1 MSEND
6 TSEDATPATPAK
18 RLDYAPPPPGTRL
31 RRWAR
36 DTFSKEQL
44 LSALK
49 QFAWVA
55 PLTILIWVYAEREQ
69 QSTARGI
76 RFAVELTS
84 NNEKV
89 DVRLLEPS
97 DGYVS
102 ADFAGPRA
110 RLDDIRGELGNRGAM
125 PVRFEVPRDLR
136 EGEHQIPVTAV
147 VNRDARFDGLTVANS
162 EPTRIAVYVDPI
174 DEEIVPVAMRDDD
187 AKTYDQ
193 VTFSPER
200 VRVRIPRQVKK
211 DALLKNGGRLVAY
224 ANLNALPDKS
234 PGRKNNVPDV
244 PVHVAGTTEDDGVKV
259 EPKGV
264 SVSLNVRQ
272 ADEEYVIKE
281 VPVSRGGAGRELD
294 AAIIDYKVR
303 VLFDVRVVGPPERIA
318 EVRQKP
324 ELVEAWLT
332 IDPSDINAGTRKK
345 TVWFKA
351 PPSVKVYPKP
361 EDSEIEVNVT
371 SEPSGGS

>member
-1 MSEND
+1 
-6 TSEDATPATPAK
+6 
-18 RLDYAPPPPGTRL
+18 
-31 RRWAR
+31 
-36 DTFSKEQL
+36 
-44 LSALK
+44 
-49 QFAWVA
+49 
-55 PLTILIWVYAEREQ
+55 
-69 QSTARGI
+69 
-76 RFAVELTS
+76 
-84 NNEKV
+84 
-89 DVRLLEPS
+89 
-97 DGYVS
+97 
-102 ADFAGPRA
+102 
-110 RLDDIRGELGNRGAM
+110 
-125 PVRFEVPRDLR
+125 
-136 EGEHQIPVTAV
+136 
-147 VNRDARFDGLTVANS
+147 
-162 EPTRIAVYVDPI
+162 
-174 DEEIVPVAMRDDD
+174 MRDDD

-211 DALLKNGGRLVAY
+211 DALLKNGGKLVAY

-272 ADEEYVIKE
+272 ADETYTIKE

-294 AAIIDYKVR
+294 AATINFEDR

-332 IDPSDINAGTRKK
+332 IDPADINAGPTKK
-345 TVWFKA
+345 TVWFKT
-351 PPSVKVYPKP
+351 PPGVKVHPDD
-361 EDSEIEVNVT
+361 ENRTIEVNVT
-371 SEPSGGS
+371 SSPSGGS